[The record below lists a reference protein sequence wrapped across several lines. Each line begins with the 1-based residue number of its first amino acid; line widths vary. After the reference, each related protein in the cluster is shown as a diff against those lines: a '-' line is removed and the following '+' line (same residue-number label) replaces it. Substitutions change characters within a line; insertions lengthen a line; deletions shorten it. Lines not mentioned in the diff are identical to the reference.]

1 MTISFINIV
10 IKYKK
15 IQQNGNSIKKIAQNE
30 TILKNI
36 EKSNFPMFQCW
47 TTNEEKLRICSKSKE

>member
-1 MTISFINIV
+1 V